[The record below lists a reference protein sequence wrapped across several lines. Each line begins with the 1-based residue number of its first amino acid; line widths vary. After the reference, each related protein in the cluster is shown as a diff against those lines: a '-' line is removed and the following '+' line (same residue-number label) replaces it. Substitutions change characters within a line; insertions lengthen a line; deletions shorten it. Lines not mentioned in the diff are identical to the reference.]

1 LPGSCS
7 NSHLLCFSHH
17 KVAQLKENN
26 IVQDPLPAGT
36 HASFA
41 DIIASFPPPSVSSA
55 PPSRSTGGVLTP
67 AETILPQYLGSDKGP
82 QSGRRTHGTKP
93 FTG

>member
-1 LPGSCS
+1 
-7 NSHLLCFSHH
+7 LCFSHH